1 MLIMV
6 EPGNFGVEV
15 RCGGN
20 GCEPGFEDYD
30 YNSPWNIQVGIYDG
44 KDKEIDFS
52 KPGLSPSQRQ
62 IMRHKRDGEVPSFL
76 WKNLNFG
83 HDYQCGDG

>member
-1 MLIMV
+1 
-6 EPGNFGVEV
+6 
-15 RCGGN
+15 
-20 GCEPGFEDYD
+20 
-30 YNSPWNIQVGIYDG
+30 VGIYDG